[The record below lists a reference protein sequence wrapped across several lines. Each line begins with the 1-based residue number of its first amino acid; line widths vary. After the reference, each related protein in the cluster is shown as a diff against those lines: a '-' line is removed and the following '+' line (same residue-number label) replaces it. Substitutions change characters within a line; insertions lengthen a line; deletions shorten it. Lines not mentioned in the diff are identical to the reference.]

1 MFRKKLLNLHIVMKS
16 YANIILPLNVGL
28 YTYSI
33 PQEMQN
39 SVSAGMRVLVPLGKN
54 RKYIGV
60 VHSFTAEVV
69 EGINYRDIFQVL
81 DTEPIVSQYQLEL
94 WQWVAEYYC
103 CGLSD
108 VMKNA
113 LPTALSKNTFTELKD
128 AYVLKNDVPLKR
140 KSAQVVSILE
150 KYAELAV
157 KGDVLK
163 STLLENESASAFNTL
178 VKHGVFTLDYK
189 KKSRIKQSISTK
201 DISSLTAAQNTALE
215 EIKSGFAENKP
226 VLLHGVTS
234 SGKTEIYIK
243 LIQEVIEQGGQ
254 VLYLVPEIALT
265 TQLTERLSQVFG
277 DELISY
283 HSKLSDAERGEIYN
297 EVGSRFKVVLG
308 VRSAVFLPFT
318 NLQLIVVDEE
328 HEPSYKQTEP
338 APRYNA
344 KNVALMLA
352 HKLKIGI
359 LMGSATPSVESY
371 HLTQVGRYKL
381 VELKERYGNVELP
394 EIIVLDRQDAFVK
407 NRMKSMFSWL
417 LIEKMNECL
426 ERGEQV
432 ILFQNRRGFSS
443 FVECKQCAWVPKCPH
458 CDVSL
463 TYHKYQNYLSCH
475 YCGHREPVPN
485 ACPKC
490 GNVELKDK
498 GFGTEKVLEELAVRF
513 PDYKAG
519 RLDLDVTQ
527 TKHAYDK
534 IFTAFSTG
542 EINILVGTQMVAKG
556 LDFENVGLVGVL
568 NADNLLNYPDFRSD
582 ERAFQLLVQVAGR
595 AGRRNKRGLVLI
607 QTAQTEHAVMPA
619 IIQNNYALFY
629 NKQAMLRQMFSYPPF
644 VRVINIY
651 VKCNDYNTCYR
662 AVMSLSKELSV
673 SFGDQLLGPDKP
685 PVSKVQKLHIQK
697 LMLKLPV
704 GQSMVESKKRINTAI
719 ENLKK
724 QYSTA
729 FTVVDVD
736 PI

>member
-1 MFRKKLLNLHIVMKS
+1 MKDYDNIIIPIHVRDYTYKVPFEMKS
-16 YANIILPLNVGL
+16 EI
-28 YTYSI
+28 
-33 PQEMQN
+33 
-39 SVSAGMRVLVPLGKN
+39 SVGMRVLVPLGKN
-54 RKYIGV
+54 KKYIGV
-60 VHSFTAEVV
+60 ILSFTETII
-69 EGINYRDIFQVL
+69 EGINYKEILEVL
-81 DTEPIVSQYQLEL
+81 DSEPIVSQYQLEL

-103 CGLSD
+103 CSLSD

-113 LPTALSKNTFTELKD
+113 LPSALSKNTFTELKD
-128 AYVLKNDVPLKR
+128 AYVLKNDIPLKR
-140 KSAQVVSILE
+140 KTAQVVSILE
-150 KYAELAV
+150 RYEELLQL
-157 KGDVLK
+157 GDVLK
-163 STLLENESASAFNTL
+163 SSLLENQSLSAFNTL
-178 VKHGVFTLDYK
+178 VKHGVFELDYK
-189 KKSRIKQSISTK
+189 TKSRIKQTVSTK
-201 DISSLTAAQNTALE
+201 TLSDLTTAQQHAFE
-215 EIKSGFAENKP
+215 EIKEGFSAGKP

-243 LIQEVIEQGGQ
+243 LIQEVINQGGQ

-265 TQLTERLSQVFG
+265 TQLTDRLSQVFG

-297 EVGSRFKVVLG
+297 EIGGRFKVVLG

-318 NLQLIVVDEE
+318 NLRLIIVDEE
-328 HEPSYKQTEP
+328 HEPSFKQTDTS
-338 APRYNA
+338 PRYNA

-352 HKLKIGI
+352 HRLKIGI

-371 HLTQVGRYKL
+371 HLSQVGRYKL
-381 VELKERYGNVELP
+381 VELNERYGNVALP

-426 ERGEQV
+426 QRGEQV

-443 FVECKQCAWVPKCPH
+443 YVECKQCAWVPKCPH

-463 TYHKYQNYLSCH
+463 TYHKFQNYLSCH
-475 YCGHREPVPN
+475 YCGHRAPVPTS
-485 ACPKC
+485 CPKC
-490 GNVELKDK
+490 GHEEIKDR
-498 GFGTEKVLEELAVRF
+498 GFGTEKVLEELSERF

-519 RLDLDVTQ
+519 RLDFDVTQ
-527 TKHAYDK
+527 TKNAYDK
-534 IFTAFSTG
+534 IFKAFSSG
-542 EINILVGTQMVAKG
+542 EIKILVGTQMVAKG
-556 LDFENVGLVGVL
+556 LDFDNVGLVGVL
-568 NADNLLNYPDFRSD
+568 NADNMLNYPDFRSD
-582 ERAFQLLVQVAGR
+582 ERAFQLLVQVSGR

-619 IIQNNYALFY
+619 IIHNNYSLFY
-629 NKQAMLRQMFSYPPF
+629 DKQVMLRQMFSYPPF
-644 VRVINIY
+644 VRIINIY
-651 VKCNDYNTCYR
+651 VKSNDYNTCYK

-673 SFGDQLLGPDKP
+673 SFGEQLLGPDKP

-704 GQSMVESKKRINTAI
+704 GQSMVESKKRINIAI

-724 QYSTA
+724 QYSTV

>member
-1 MFRKKLLNLHIVMKS
+1 MKA
-16 YANIILPLNVGL
+16 YANIILPIHVGV
-28 YTYSI
+28 YTYQV
-33 PQEMQN
+33 PHEMQSEI
-39 SVSAGMRVLVPLGKN
+39 SVGMRVLVPLGKN
-54 RKYIGV
+54 RKYIGIIL
-60 VHSFTAEVV
+60 SFTNVAA
-69 EGINYRDIFQVL
+69 EGINYKEILEVL
-81 DTEPIVSQYQLEL
+81 DSEPIVSQYQLEL

-103 CGLSD
+103 CSLSD

-113 LPTALSKNTFTELKD
+113 LPSALSKNTFTELKD
-128 AYVLKNDVPLKR
+128 AYVLKNDIPLKR
-140 KSAQVVSILE
+140 KTAQVVSILE
-150 KYAELAV
+150 RYEELLLL
-157 KGDVLK
+157 GDVLK
-163 STLLENESASAFNTL
+163 SSLLENQSLSAFNTL
-178 VKHGVFTLDYK
+178 VKHGVFELDYK
-189 KKSRIKQSISTK
+189 TKSRIKQTLSTK
-201 DISSLTAAQNTALE
+201 TLSDLTTAQQHAFE
-215 EIKSGFAENKP
+215 EIKEGFSAGKP

-243 LIQEVIEQGGQ
+243 LIQEVINQGGQ

-265 TQLTERLSQVFG
+265 TQLTDRLSQVFG

-297 EVGSRFKVVLG
+297 EIGGRFKVVLG

-318 NLQLIVVDEE
+318 NLRLIIVDEE
-328 HEPSYKQTEP
+328 HEPSFKQTD
-338 APRYNA
+338 ASPRYNA

-371 HLTQVGRYKL
+371 HLSKVGRYKL
-381 VELKERYGNVELP
+381 VELKERYGNVALP
-394 EIIVLDRQDAFVK
+394 EIIVLDRQDAFIK

-426 ERGEQV
+426 QRGEQV

-443 FVECKQCAWVPKCPH
+443 YIECKQCAWVPKCPH

-463 TYHKYQNYLSCH
+463 TYHKFQNYLSCH
-475 YCGHREPVPN
+475 YCGHRAPVPTS
-485 ACPKC
+485 CPKC
-490 GNVELKDK
+490 GHEEIKDK
-498 GFGTEKVLEELAVRF
+498 GFGTEKVLEELSERF

-519 RLDLDVTQ
+519 RLDFDVTQ
-527 TKHAYDK
+527 TKNAYDK
-534 IFTAFSTG
+534 IFKAFSSG
-542 EINILVGTQMVAKG
+542 EIKILVGTQMVAKG
-556 LDFENVGLVGVL
+556 LDFDNVGLVGVL
-568 NADNLLNYPDFRSD
+568 NADNMLNYPDFRSD
-582 ERAFQLLVQVAGR
+582 ERAFQLLVQVSGR

-619 IIQNNYALFY
+619 IIHNNYSLFY
-629 NKQAMLRQMFSYPPF
+629 DKQVMLRQMFCYPPF
-644 VRVINIY
+644 VRIINIY
-651 VKCNDYNTCYR
+651 VKCNDYNTCYS
-662 AVMSLSKELSV
+662 AVMALSKELSV
-673 SFGDQLLGPDKP
+673 SFGEQLLGPDKP

-704 GQSMVESKKRINTAI
+704 GQSMVESKKRINIAI

-724 QYSTA
+724 QYSTV

>member
-1 MFRKKLLNLHIVMKS
+1 MKA
-16 YANIILPLNVGL
+16 YANIILPIHVGV
-28 YTYSI
+28 YTYKV
-33 PQEMQN
+33 PFEMQSEI
-39 SVSAGMRVLVPLGKN
+39 SVGMRVLVPLGKN

-60 VHSFTAEVV
+60 ILSFKEAII
-69 EGINYRDIFQVL
+69 EGINYKEILEVL
-81 DTEPIVSQYQLEL
+81 DSEPIVSQYQLEI

-103 CGLSD
+103 CSLSD

-113 LPTALSKNTFTELKD
+113 LPSALSKNTFTELKD
-128 AYVLKNDVPLKR
+128 AYVLKNDIPLKR
-140 KSAQVVSILE
+140 KTAQVVSILE
-150 KYAELAV
+150 RYEELLQL
-157 KGDVLK
+157 GDVLK
-163 STLLENESASAFNTL
+163 SSLLENQSLSAFNTL
-178 VKHGVFTLDYK
+178 VKHGVFELDYK
-189 KKSRIKQSISTK
+189 TKSRIKQTVSTK
-201 DISSLTAAQNTALE
+201 TLSDLTAAQQHALE
-215 EIKSGFAENKP
+215 EIKEGFSTGKP

-243 LIQEVIEQGGQ
+243 LIQEVINQGGQ

-265 TQLTERLSQVFG
+265 TQLTDRLSQVFG

-297 EVGSRFKVVLG
+297 EIGGRFKVVLG

-318 NLQLIVVDEE
+318 NLRLIIVDEE
-328 HEPSYKQTEP
+328 HEPSFKQTDTS
-338 APRYNA
+338 PRYNA

-371 HLTQVGRYKL
+371 HLSQVGRYKL
-381 VELKERYGNVELP
+381 VELNERYGNVALP

-426 ERGEQV
+426 QRGEQV

-443 FVECKQCAWVPKCPH
+443 YVECKQCAWVPKCPH

-463 TYHKYQNYLSCH
+463 TYHKFQNYLSCH
-475 YCGHREPVPN
+475 YCGHRVPVPTS
-485 ACPKC
+485 CPKC
-490 GNVELKDK
+490 GHEEIKDR
-498 GFGTEKVLEELAVRF
+498 GFGTEKVLEELSERF

-519 RLDLDVTQ
+519 RLDFDVTQ
-527 TKHAYDK
+527 TKNAYDK
-534 IFTAFSTG
+534 IFKAFSSG
-542 EINILVGTQMVAKG
+542 EIKILVGTQMVAKG
-556 LDFENVGLVGVL
+556 LDFDNVGLVGVL
-568 NADNLLNYPDFRSD
+568 NADNMLNYPDFRSD
-582 ERAFQLLVQVAGR
+582 ERAFQLLVQVSGR

-607 QTAQTEHAVMPA
+607 QTAQIEHAVMPA
-619 IIQNNYALFY
+619 IIQNSYSLFY
-629 NKQAMLRQMFSYPPF
+629 NKQVMLRQMFSYPPF

-651 VKCNDYNTCYR
+651 VKSNDYNTCYK
-662 AVMSLSKELSV
+662 AVMSLSNELSV
-673 SFGDQLLGPDKP
+673 SFGEQLLGPDKP

-704 GQSMVESKKRINTAI
+704 GQSMVESKKRINIAI

-724 QYSTA
+724 RYSTVL
-729 FTVVDVD
+729 TVVDVD

>member
-1 MFRKKLLNLHIVMKS
+1 MKA
-16 YANIILPLNVGL
+16 YANIILPINVGV
-28 YTYSI
+28 YTYQV
-33 PQEMQN
+33 PHEMQSEI
-39 SVSAGMRVLVPLGKN
+39 SVGMRVLVPLGKN
-54 RKYIGV
+54 RKYIGIIL
-60 VHSFTAEVV
+60 SFTNVAA
-69 EGINYRDIFQVL
+69 EGINYKEILEVL
-81 DTEPIVSQYQLEL
+81 DSEPIVSQYQLEL

-103 CGLSD
+103 CSLSD

-113 LPTALSKNTFTELKD
+113 LPSALSKNTFTELKD
-128 AYVLKNDVPLKR
+128 AYVLKNDIPLKR
-140 KSAQVVSILE
+140 KTAQVVSILE
-150 KYAELAV
+150 RYEELLLL
-157 KGDVLK
+157 GDVLK
-163 STLLENESASAFNTL
+163 SSLLENQSLSAFNTL
-178 VKHGVFTLDYK
+178 VKHGVFELDYK
-189 KKSRIKQSISTK
+189 TKSRIKQAVSTK
-201 DISSLTAAQNTALE
+201 TLSDLTTAQQHAFE
-215 EIKSGFAENKP
+215 EIKEGFSAGKP

-243 LIQEVIEQGGQ
+243 LIQEVINQGGQ

-265 TQLTERLSQVFG
+265 TQLTDRLSQVFG

-297 EVGSRFKVVLG
+297 EIGGRFKVVLG

-318 NLQLIVVDEE
+318 NLRLIIVDEE
-328 HEPSYKQTEP
+328 HEPSFKQTD
-338 APRYNA
+338 ASPRYNA

-371 HLTQVGRYKL
+371 HLSKVGRYKL
-381 VELKERYGNVELP
+381 VELKERYGNVALP
-394 EIIVLDRQDAFVK
+394 EIIVLDRQDAFIK

-426 ERGEQV
+426 QRGEQV

-443 FVECKQCAWVPKCPH
+443 YIECKQCAWVPKCPH

-463 TYHKYQNYLSCH
+463 TYHKFQNYLSCH
-475 YCGHREPVPN
+475 YCGHRTPVPTS
-485 ACPKC
+485 CPKC
-490 GNVELKDK
+490 GHEEIKDK
-498 GFGTEKVLEELAVRF
+498 GFGTEKVLEELSERF

-519 RLDLDVTQ
+519 RLDFDVTQ
-527 TKHAYDK
+527 TKNAYDK
-534 IFTAFSTG
+534 IFKAFSSG
-542 EINILVGTQMVAKG
+542 EIKILVGTQMVAKG
-556 LDFENVGLVGVL
+556 LDFDNVGLVGVL
-568 NADNLLNYPDFRSD
+568 NADNMLNYPDFRSD
-582 ERAFQLLVQVAGR
+582 ERAFQLLVQVSGR

-619 IIQNNYALFY
+619 IIHNNYSLFY
-629 NKQAMLRQMFSYPPF
+629 DKQVMLRQMFSYPPF
-644 VRVINIY
+644 VRIINIY

-662 AVMSLSKELSV
+662 AVMALSKELSV
-673 SFGDQLLGPDKP
+673 SFGEQLLGPDKP

-704 GQSMVESKKRINTAI
+704 GQSMVESKKRINIAI

-724 QYSTA
+724 QYSTV